1 LHQGSVFARLVDV
14 PEWGSMYVLPRPSR
28 MRPDGLAAIGAWFT
42 VRFHTALTVAPG
54 IAKSVMNHAFDFAR
68 RERNVL

>member
-1 LHQGSVFARLVDV
+1 
-14 PEWGSMYVLPRPSR
+14 MYVLPRPSR